1 MALRRTKRRRSLSDD
16 GLNLFN
22 LCLSNDP
29 EEPEKEDKKELTAE
43 DIEKEID
50 KELEYSLRRVEK
62 EKKK

>member
-29 EEPEKEDKKELTAE
+29 EEPEQEIKKPS
-43 DIEKEID
+43 KN
-50 KELEYSLRRVEK
+50 
-62 EKKK
+62 